1 MGDEARLLGGV
12 GGSGRGMAEHGGVG
26 RGGMEILMGTLSK
39 SLASCGGYIAGS
51 EALVE
56 YLKYTAPGFVYSVG
70 ITPPNAAAALAAL
83 GVLRREPER
92 VRRVQANAAAFLR
105 YARDAGLDTG
115 HALGTGVVP
124 IIIGDS
130 MRAMR
135 ASHALFERG
144 VNVQPMISPA
154 VANDGARLRFF
165 VSSEHSEA
173 QPRPP
178 ARLTAES
185 LSMDRDG
192 GSLSLAVRY

>member
-1 MGDEARLLGGV
+1 MGDEANALVVLGR
-12 GGSGRGMAEHGGVG
+12 SGRGVAEHAGVDPG
-26 RGGMEILMGTLSK
+26 AIDIVMGTLSK

-135 ASHALFERG
+135 ASHALFESRG
-144 VNVQPMISPA
+144 CV
-154 VANDGARLRFF
+154 
-165 VSSEHSEA
+165 H
-173 QPRPP
+173 PRVDHG
-178 ARLTAES
+178 L
-185 LSMDRDG
+185 
-192 GSLSLAVRY
+192 